1 VAVNHT
7 SLIPSKAGQKQTGD
21 IFMRVNSQPGSRKI
35 CDAND
40 KLDWESVTGFLHFL
54 LNTQAG
60 VSVKCLNFMTLN
72 LEKLLF
78 PRLQPDQRRRELR
91 FLLAAL
97 LTGLVIAG
105 TVALVM
111 LMVATGKLR

>member
-1 VAVNHT
+1 
-7 SLIPSKAGQKQTGD
+7 
-21 IFMRVNSQPGSRKI
+21 
-35 CDAND
+35 
-40 KLDWESVTGFLHFL
+40 
-54 LNTQAG
+54 
-60 VSVKCLNFMTLN
+60 MTLN
-72 LEKLLF
+72 FGKLLF